1 MNRRITNQ
9 GFTLIEVVVSIAIL
23 GLISTTVMGGL
34 LSSMTETRKGYNRA
48 QAFAWVQSELDF
60 LRVQGY
66 GIATTTSRLIPDT
79 SNPANDPTTGY
90 LPNYGGGLAEPRI
103 PSGFYQAEIAV
114 TQVTGL
120 PAKEFTVRLYQAQG
134 SPAYTILVTYV
145 SNFNYP

>member
-1 MNRRITNQ
+1 MNRKIANQ
-9 GFTLIEVVVSIAIL
+9 GFSLIEVVVSIAIL
-23 GLISTTVMGGL
+23 GLIATTVMGGL
-34 LSSMTETRKGYNRA
+34 LSSMTETRRGYNRA

-90 LPNYGGGLAEPRI
+90 LPNYGALAEPHV
-103 PSGFYQAEIAV
+103 PDGFYQAEIAV

-120 PAKEFTVRLYQAQG
+120 PVKQLTVRLYQTQG
-134 SPAYTILVTYV
+134 SSAYTILVTYV
-145 SNFNYP
+145 SQFNYP